1 MTWLWYVGQAGIA
14 VELFGAAI
22 GVWFALETRQRWRN
36 LNPNTYDGLGDGL
49 QAMKEEFAAQ
59 YPKQLGAFG
68 LIGLGLVF
76 QFIGNFAN
84 R

>member
-1 MTWLWYVGQAGIA
+1 MPP
-14 VELFGAAI
+14 
-22 GVWFALETRQRWRN
+22 RWGS
-36 LNPNTYDGLGDGL
+36 LNPNTYDGLGTGF

-68 LIGLGLVF
+68 LIGLGLML
-76 QFIGNFAN
+76 QFIGNFGS